1 MLVLRELTDA
11 DVDPVAAL
19 HVRAWQAGYAG
30 IVPAD
35 VLDALD
41 PADFAQRRRALPAPP
56 GARTLVAEDDGVI
69 VGFVSF
75 GPYLVNDTP
84 EFDAAIGQV
93 YAIYV
98 EPGRWRG
105 GAGRELIT
113 AARAGLTAAGA
124 RELRLWVL
132 ADNQRA
138 RRFYE
143 HAGLSYDGTD
153 DFFTPQGSTTPLAE
167 VRYAAPLAG

>member
-1 MLVLRELTDA
+1 MLVLRELA
-11 DVDPVAAL
+11 DVDIDPLAAM

-30 IVPAD
+30 IVPGD

-41 PADFAQRRRALPAPP
+41 PADFAERRRTGPVPP
-56 GARTLVAEDDGVI
+56 GARTLLADDGGAI

-75 GPYLVNDTP
+75 GPYRSHETQGYDHTLG
-84 EFDAAIGQV
+84 EV

-98 EPGRWRG
+98 DPVRWRS
-105 GAGRELIT
+105 GAGRHLMA
-113 AARAGLTAAGA
+113 AARAALTESGA

-132 ADNQRA
+132 ADNERA

-143 HAGLSYDGTD
+143 RVGLLHDGEQDVLTLPGNAARL
-153 DFFTPQGSTTPLAE
+153 TE
-167 VRYAAPLAG
+167 VRYAAPLA

>member
-41 PADFAQRRRALPAPP
+41 PADFAQRRRTMAAPP
-56 GARTLVAEDDGVI
+56 GARTVVADDGGVI

-75 GPYLVNDTP
+75 GPYLVNENP
-84 EFDAAIGQV
+84 EYDAAIGQV

-105 GAGRELIT
+105 GAGRALIT

-132 ADNQRA
+132 AENHRA

-143 HAGLSYDGTD
+143 HAGLTCDGTQ
-153 DFFTPQGSTTPLAE
+153 DFYTPRGSTTPLPE

>member
-11 DVDPVAAL
+11 DIDPVAAL

-41 PADFAQRRRALPAPP
+41 PADFAQRRRTMAAPP
-56 GARTLVAEDDGVI
+56 GARTVVADDGEI
-69 VGFVSF
+69 AGFVSF
-75 GPYLVNDTP
+75 GPYRSHETQ
-84 EFDAAIGQV
+84 EYDAAIGEI

-98 EPGRWRG
+98 EPGRWRA
-105 GAGRELIT
+105 GAGRELIG

-124 RELRLWVL
+124 REMRLWVL
-132 ADNQRA
+132 ADNERA

-143 HAGLSYDGTD
+143 HAGLTCDGAQ
-153 DFFTPQGSTTPLAE
+153 DFYTPRDSATPLAE
-167 VRYAAPLAG
+167 VRYAAPLP